1 MYYINAKRL
10 VDLAVQHHV
19 LQARKSRLLVYREAG
34 QDPLQ
39 YPEGW
44 YLEDF
49 DTVYR
54 AVMRNPEAQE
64 TLVAEL
70 AKRGVTYKEYII

>member
-10 VDLAVQHHV
+10 VDLAVNHHI
-19 LQARKSRLLVYREAG
+19 LHTKKNRILVYREAG

-49 DTVYR
+49 DTVYQE
-54 AVMRNPEAQE
+54 VMRSQQAQE
-64 TLVAEL
+64 ILVAEL
-70 AKRGVTYKEYII
+70 AKRGVTFTEYII

>member
-10 VDLAVQHHV
+10 VDLAVKHHI
-19 LQARKSRLLVYREAG
+19 LHTKENRILVYREAG
-34 QDPLQ
+34 QNSLR

-49 DTVYR
+49 DAVYQE
-54 AVMRNPEAQE
+54 VMRSSEAQE

-70 AKRGVTYKEYII
+70 AKRGVTFKEYII